1 MKISLAGLI
10 ANAVRALPVR
20 SHATASDLHAIEARL
35 RALKARQADGEEAI
49 DEFLSWYL
57 RENPVVSA
65 MAALPKRASFERFG
79 LGELSRHITEL
90 ASRKREGAAV
100 IAEFFTLYV

>member
-65 MAALPKRASFERFG
+65 MAALPKRASFG